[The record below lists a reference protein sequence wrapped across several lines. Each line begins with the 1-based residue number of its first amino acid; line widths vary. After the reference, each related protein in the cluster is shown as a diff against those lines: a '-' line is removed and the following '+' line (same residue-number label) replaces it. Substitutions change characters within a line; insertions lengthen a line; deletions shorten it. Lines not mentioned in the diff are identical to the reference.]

1 MLRKFMGLM
10 ACVAMLGL
18 AVVAT
23 AGVPD
28 LTNST
33 ATAPGL
39 TAQAT
44 INNRPDGA
52 GNDFTQ
58 AELQSVPTIPPTIV
72 DATITLTLLDGQS
85 PAQPVKFFPTEDMWL
100 GSTATT
106 FIPCTN
112 GTVADFVTNEFGVT
126 EWQDPMEAG
135 GWTDPAVPDIT
146 QVYINGAPLAG
157 TGFDLQFNSGDL
169 DGVGG
174 LGDGAVDIT
183 DIVTFTQLYFDYQ
196 TNGYTAAT
204 HYKADFVWDQA
215 VDISDIVVMAQS
227 NGARCP

>member
-1 MLRKFMGLM
+1 MLRKFMGLL

-52 GNDFTQ
+52 GDDFTQ
-58 AELQSVPTIPPTIV
+58 AQLQSVPTVPPTIV
-72 DATITLTLLDGQS
+72 NATITLTLLDGQS

-100 GSTATT
+100 GTTALT
-106 FIPCTN
+106 FFACVN

-126 EWQDPMEAG
+126 VWADPMEAG
-135 GWTDPAVPDIT
+135 GWTDPAAPDIT

-157 TGFDLQFNSGDL
+157 TGFDLQFNSADL
-169 DGVGG
+169 DGLTGA
-174 LGDGAVDIT
+174 DGAVDIT
-183 DIVTFTQLYFDYQ
+183 DIVTFTQLYFNYLGF
-196 TNGYTAAT
+196 GYTAAT

-215 VDISDIVVMAQS
+215 IDISDIVVMAQS